1 MLPKFKKRLRAFW
14 DTLGPGF
21 ITGASDDD
29 PSGIATY
36 AQTGAQFGFAQLWT
50 AAFTLPFT
58 ILIQEMCG
66 RIGMVTGSGL
76 SRIMKKHYSRPA
88 LYLCV
93 GLLVIANVINIGAN
107 LGAMAEAVQLLIP
120 VAFVPMLIAFTI
132 LTVLLQMFIE
142 YRHYVQVLKYLTL
155 TLLAYVAVA
164 FMVKLD
170 WAAVWSGLTKPQLQW
185 SENYIFNIVAILGT
199 TLSPYLF
206 FWQTSEEVEE
216 AVLKRKI
223 RQMGWL
229 IKSVTGK
236 EIFHMRIDTLVG
248 MTFSNL
254 IMFFIIL
261 SAASTLYPAG
271 IHTIE
276 TAPQAAQA
284 LRPIAG
290 PLTSVVFTLGIVGAG
305 LLSVPVLA
313 GSASYAVS
321 EVFGWREG
329 LYKKATQAPAFYG
342 TIAGASALGFLI
354 NFTSIKPFTLLY
366 YTAVLNGL
374 CAPIILYFILRI
386 ANNKD
391 IMGRHT
397 NSLVSNAFGWGITGL
412 MAAAGS
418 LLIFQLIW

>member
-1 MLPKFKKRLRAFW
+1 MLPNVRKRLKSLLG
-14 DTLGPGF
+14 TLGPGF

-36 AQTGAQFGFAQLWT
+36 AQTGAQFGYGQLWT

-58 ILIQEMCG
+58 ILIQEICG

-76 SRIMKKHYSRPA
+76 SRLIKKNYSKPA

-93 GLLVIANVINIGAN
+93 GLLLTANVINIGAN
-107 LGAMAEAVQLLIP
+107 LGAMAEATQLL
-120 VAFVPMLIAFTI
+120 VALPFVPLLLGYTIA
-132 LTVLLQMFIE
+132 TVLLQVFVD
-142 YRHYVQVLKYLTL
+142 YKLYVRFLKYLTIS
-155 TLLAYVAVA
+155 LLAYIAVA
-164 FMVKLD
+164 FMVKID
-170 WAAVWSGLTKPQLQW
+170 WHAVWTGFTRPQLQW
-185 SENYIFNIVAILGT
+185 SESYLFNIVAILGT

-223 RQMGWL
+223 REMGNM
-229 IKSVTGK
+229 IKSVSGR
-236 EIFHMRIDTLVG
+236 EIHHMRLDTILG
-248 MTFSNL
+248 MTFSNA

-261 SAASTLYPAG
+261 SAGSTLFPAG

-276 TAPQAAQA
+276 TAPQAAEA

-290 PLTSVVFTLGIVGAG
+290 PLTSVIFTLGIVGAG
-305 LLSVPVLA
+305 MLSVPVLA

-321 EVFGWREG
+321 EVFGWKEG
-329 LYKKATQAPAFYG
+329 LFKKANKAPAFYG
-342 TIAGASALGFLI
+342 IIAGACAIGFLI
-354 NFTSIKPFTLLY
+354 NFTNIKPFTMLY

-374 CAPIILYFILRI
+374 AAPVILYYIMRI
-386 ANNKD
+386 ANNSS

-397 NSLVSNAFGWGITGL
+397 NSLVSNVFGWGITGL
-412 MAAAGS
+412 MGLAGV
-418 LLIFQLIW
+418 LLLVQLVV